1 MVQSGS
7 PTELIKNRA
16 DDKLDKRICGEVGFG
31 KRRQDQMTVDT
42 QNWLFTP
49 GSSRVTYP
57 ALHSI
62 LTLCHIYCLFIGP
75 HLHRMLDRQFYGE
88 LKIRRLPALALQF
101 ISPIFWSI
109 NVKLINSFKSSGSIT
124 QLTTRSRN
132 PKRWVINQQESG
144 GVVFIFGSLAGVIF
158 AQYWEFTADLLTRNL
173 LFNWEELP
181 LCSPPASWEASHL
194 VRPENGIGNNFKP
207 SEIY

>member
-1 MVQSGS
+1 MAQSGS

-57 ALHSI
+57 ALHSV

-88 LKIRRLPALALQF
+88 LKIRRLPVLALQF
-101 ISPIFWSI
+101 SDY
-109 NVKLINSFKSSGSIT
+109 LIQTAKSFKSSESIT

-158 AQYWEFTADLLTRNL
+158 AQYWEFTADLLTRN
-173 LFNWEELP
+173 
-181 LCSPPASWEASHL
+181 
-194 VRPENGIGNNFKP
+194 
-207 SEIY
+207 

>member
-1 MVQSGS
+1 MVQSCS

-16 DDKLDKRICGEVGFG
+16 DDKLDKRIWRRDDFG

-42 QNWLFTP
+42 LNWLFTP
-49 GSSRVTYP
+49 GSSRVAYP

-75 HLHRMLDRQFYGE
+75 HLHRMLDGQFYVG

-101 ISPIFWSI
+101 ISPIIWSLQ
-109 NVKLINSFKSSGSIT
+109 VKLINSFKSSGSIT

-132 PKRWVINQQESG
+132 LKRRAIKQRESG
-144 GVVFIFGSLAGVIF
+144 GVVFISGSLAGVIF
-158 AQYWEFTADLLTRNL
+158 AQYREFTADLLTRN
-173 LFNWEELP
+173 
-181 LCSPPASWEASHL
+181 
-194 VRPENGIGNNFKP
+194 
-207 SEIY
+207 